1 MAETIDQ
8 EFVEYIAKTLV
19 EDPDAVEVE
28 RTIDERGVLLQLH
41 VAPDDL
47 GRVIGRSGSTAKS
60 MRTLLR
66 ALSIKNDAR
75 YNLKIV
81 DSNDQSHGAANADD
95 NEFSGEV
102 ETEVDESQNVPEP
115 EETGLDDSI
124 EQPNTDEESDADS
137 DVVSRHRQDIAELT
151 DDLDE

>member
-1 MAETIDQ
+1 MADTIDK

-19 EDPDAVEVE
+19 EDPDSVEVE

-60 MRTLLR
+60 IRTLLR

-81 DSNDQSHGAANADD
+81 DSNDQSHGAAVEDSESN
-95 NEFSGEV
+95 GEV
-102 ETEVDESQNVPEP
+102 ETEVDESQNIPEP
-115 EETGLDDSI
+115 EETGLDDAV
-124 EQPNTDEESDADS
+124 EQPNTDEESDAES
-137 DVVSRHRQDIAELT
+137 DVVSRHRQDIADLT
-151 DDLDE
+151 DDLDEE